1 MNDDQTAVTI
11 VAGTVTRGG
20 SGSFGT
26 ILRMGPGRVHL
37 HITPEVA
44 EQWLPILTDIAGAGE
59 DAGTAKR

>member
-20 SGSFGT
+20 SGTFGT
-26 ILRMGPGRVHL
+26 ILRMGPGRVHM

-44 EQWLPILTDIAGAGE
+44 QQWLPILSDIAQEGQ
-59 DAGTAKR
+59 